1 MRYIIKRA
9 LSVSRMNGILVAGA
23 LSGVRVS
30 IAILKVFGCWRQEV
44 STMEKLRLP
53 DAANKI
59 LNALKL
65 EFKTNQG
72 SICSAIKPYV

>member
-30 IAILKVFGCWRQEV
+30 IAILKVFGCRRQEV
-44 STMEKLRLP
+44 SIMEKLRLP

-65 EFKTNQG
+65 KFKTNQG

>member
-1 MRYIIKRA
+1 MRYITKKA

-23 LSGVRVS
+23 LPGVRVS
-30 IAILKVFGCWRQEV
+30 VAILKAFGCRRQEV
-44 STMEKLRLP
+44 SNMEKLRLP

-59 LNALKL
+59 LNALKS

-72 SICSAIKPYV
+72 SICSVIKPYV